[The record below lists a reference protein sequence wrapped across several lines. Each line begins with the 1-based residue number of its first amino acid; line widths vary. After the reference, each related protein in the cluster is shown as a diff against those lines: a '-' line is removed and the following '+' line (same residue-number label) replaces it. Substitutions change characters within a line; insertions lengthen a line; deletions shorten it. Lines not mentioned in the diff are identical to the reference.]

1 MILAQRKS
9 SQFSVAQPQLVTQRA
24 NLAAND
30 LVNWSSAGLLED
42 PLNATTS
49 VNILPNNFSAVSAG
63 GLGLRIDI
71 PPPSTPGVTP
81 AFVFQTLPTP
91 SIPSNFASGDFILF
105 TGLQPTITPPV
116 GNPGPLA
123 ITFDRPIFGA
133 GAQIAVTQTPE
144 YTAFVSAFDNNN
156 NLIGSFSIPGNSSI
170 NLDNS
175 APFLGISSDIP
186 NISKLVFSSS
196 EPQGAIGINDLSIV
210 RIKKVEI
217 SAANLDSSGQ
227 YWGTNG
233 EDEINLTISAT
244 LFGQR
249 QNDKINGSES
259 SDILHGGKGFDVLN
273 GNGGNDI
280 LVGERGIDLLRGGGG
295 RDTFVISAGQKG
307 SGGVT
312 NADIIQDYF
321 RGEDAIK
328 VEGVSPENILVSPI
342 TSGEYQQLTPGL
354 SLPFFGGSKIEVI
367 NTGEILGLV
376 ENNPNLTVNELIF

>member
-9 SQFSVAQPQLVTQRA
+9 SQLSVPQTQLVTQRA
-24 NLAAND
+24 NLGAND
-30 LVNWSSAGLLED
+30 LVNWSSAGLLDD

-63 GLGLRIDI
+63 GLGLKIDI

-81 AFVFQTLPTP
+81 PFVFQTLPVP
-91 SIPSNFASGDFILF
+91 SIPTNFASGDFILF

-133 GAQIAVTQTPE
+133 GAQIAVTQTPQ
-144 YTAFVSAFDNNN
+144 YGAFVSAFDNNN
-156 NLIGSFSIPGNSSI
+156 NLIGSFSIPGNSSV

-175 APFLGISSDIP
+175 AGFLGISSDIP

-233 EDEINLTISAT
+233 EDEIDLTVSAT

-259 SDILHGGKGFDVLN
+259 SDILHGGKGFDVLT

-295 RDTFVISAGQKG
+295 RDTFVINAGQKG

-312 NADIIQDYF
+312 NADIIKDYF

-342 TSGEYQQLTPGL
+342 TSGEYQQLTTGL

-367 NTGEILGLV
+367 STGEILGLV
-376 ENNPNLTVNELIF
+376 ENNPNLTVNELTF